1 MYHYLITDSFPTEAV
16 AGGTVTE
23 VDGEVASDVPEDR
36 EISDM
41 EHVNFI
47 RIWGYGPQLSLV
59 CPLNTWEMKVV
70 LKLRFKQI

>member
-1 MYHYLITDSFPTEAV
+1 MYHHLITESFPTEAV

-47 RIWGYGPQLSLV
+47 RI
-59 CPLNTWEMKVV
+59 
-70 LKLRFKQI
+70 